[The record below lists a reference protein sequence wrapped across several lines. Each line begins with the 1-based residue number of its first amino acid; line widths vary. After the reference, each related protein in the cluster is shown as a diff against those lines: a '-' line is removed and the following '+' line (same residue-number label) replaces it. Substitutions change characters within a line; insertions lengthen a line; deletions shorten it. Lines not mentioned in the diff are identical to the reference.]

1 MKAENAFIFSFSSEK
16 TLSFLLNPFISDF
29 LMQQIHSTDISQ
41 KTFLIT
47 GGAGFI
53 GSHIVE
59 YLLGHGAGKVRVLD
73 NFMTGF
79 RRNIEPFLKNPSF
92 EFIEGDIRD
101 MNTCMEACKDIDH
114 VSHQAALGSVPRSI
128 KDPVTSNEVNV
139 SGFLNMLT
147 AAKDSGVKTFVYA
160 SSSSVYGDEPNLP
173 KFEDRVGTPL
183 SPYAV
188 TKKTNE
194 LYADVFSKLYEMKVL
209 GFRYFNVFGPRQDP
223 DGPYAAVIPLF
234 VSGILQQSPVY
245 INGDGE
251 QTRDFTYV
259 DNAVQANVLGMLCEN
274 QAAFG
279 EVYNVAVGENFSVN
293 FLYESIRKMLNSS
306 HNATYREP
314 RAGDIRNSLADI
326 SKSQKLLGYHPSKR
340 FSDGLEE
347 TVLFFKRQALQE
359 TSDKILL

>member
-1 MKAENAFIFSFSSEK
+1 MQFHNA
-16 TLSFLLNPFISDF
+16 
-29 LMQQIHSTDISQ
+29 DISS
-41 KTFLIT
+41 KSFLIT

-59 YLLGHGAGKVRVLD
+59 YLLKNGAGKVRVLD

-79 RRNIEPFLKNPSF
+79 EKNIAPFKDHPAF
-92 EFIEGDIRD
+92 EFLEGDIRD
-101 MNTCMEACKDIDH
+101 FETCKRACESVDH
-114 VSHQAALGSVPRSI
+114 VTHQAALGSVPRSV

-139 SGFLNMLT
+139 TGFLNMIT

-173 KFEDRVGTPL
+173 KVEDRVGNPL

-194 LYADVFSKLYEMKVL
+194 LYADVFAKLYGMKVVGL
-209 GFRYFNVFGPRQDP
+209 RYFNVFGPRQDP

-234 VSGILQQSPVY
+234 VSGILKQTPVY

-259 DNAVQANVLGMLCEN
+259 DNAVQANICGLLCEN
-274 QAAFG
+274 EQAFG
-279 EVYNVAVGENFSVN
+279 EAYNVAVGENFSVN
-293 FLYESIRKMLNSS
+293 FLYESIREMLGAT
-306 HNATYREP
+306 HEATYRDP
-314 RAGDIRNSLADI
+314 REGDIRNSLADI
-326 SKSQKLLGYHPSKR
+326 SKAQKLLGYQPTQR
-340 FSDGLEE
+340 FMDGLKQ
-347 TVLFFKRQALQE
+347 TVNFFKEKYQQE
-359 TSDKILL
+359 VMD